1 MLGLLVVFTGF
12 GRTVRRIVADPE
24 SRGLTVLA
32 SGLTIG
38 GAAFDGA
45 VEGLSWIDGFY
56 FTVVTLT
63 TVGYGD
69 ISSAT
74 TLGKVFTTVYPLIGA
89 GVIVSLVTVAAR
101 NMLESRDET
110 REVRRSRRAR
120 RRS

>member
-1 MLGLLVVFTGF
+1 MLGLLVVFRSF
-12 GRTVRRIVADPE
+12 GRIIRRIATDPA

-32 SGLTIG
+32 AGLIVG
-38 GAAFDGA
+38 GAAFYRA
-45 VEGLSWIDGFY
+45 VEGLSWIDSFY

-69 ISSAT
+69 ISPTT
-74 TLGKVFTTVYPLIGA
+74 TLGKVFTTVYLLIGV
-89 GVIVSLVTVAAR
+89 GVIVSLVTVTAR
-101 NMLESRDET
+101 NMLETRDET

>member
-1 MLGLLVVFTGF
+1 M
-12 GRTVRRIVADPE
+12 
-24 SRGLTVLA
+24 SR
-32 SGLTIG
+32 
-38 GAAFDGA
+38 
-45 VEGLSWIDGFY
+45 IDGFY